1 MTCYQ
6 FENHSRNSGRNVKAA
21 IFNTADYMRI
31 AFGLSSPVLAYIPFE
46 LSVTMVE
53 SRDNA
58 RLTFPI
64 WNMRCIYTNARQ
76 LAERV
81 VKVAQLFGKTDVEQK
96 IKALLPGTE
105 EQRFEDSV
113 MPPAP
118 PVEVPGISHNQQG
131 AEGESDPVRELS
143 QKNKTVVTGMLRR
156 VNNVKGVED
165 VQRYALRLYEEGGM
179 TVDDYNEL
187 SQLMEAKRVSLT
199 AGDRPTP

>member
-1 MTCYQ
+1 
-6 FENHSRNSGRNVKAA
+6 
-21 IFNTADYMRI
+21 
-31 AFGLSSPVLAYIPFE
+31 
-46 LSVTMVE
+46 
-53 SRDNA
+53 
-58 RLTFPI
+58 
-64 WNMRCIYTNARQ
+64 
-76 LAERV
+76 
-81 VKVAQLFGKTDVEQK
+81 
-96 IKALLPGTE
+96 
-105 EQRFEDSV
+105 